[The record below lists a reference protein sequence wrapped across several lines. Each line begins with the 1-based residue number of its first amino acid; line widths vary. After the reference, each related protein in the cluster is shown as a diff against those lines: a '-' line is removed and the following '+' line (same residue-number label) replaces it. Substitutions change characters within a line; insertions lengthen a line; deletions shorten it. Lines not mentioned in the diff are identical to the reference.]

1 MLSPTTFTTFDRS
14 IELEGLQQQPDR
26 YRQLE
31 MISPSAPRIARG
43 GGLSYV
49 AASFAKGVIAQR
61 MTSFNRFLAYTPG
74 SSVRVEAGMTLAKLT
89 EFAGRHRMHLPVLPG
104 HPGITVGGCIAAD
117 AHGKNPA
124 RDGTFCDWVEALT
137 IFHCEHG
144 FRQITRQTGEQS
156 FELTCGG
163 LGLTGIIVD
172 ATLRLTPAGG
182 AALRVTRS
190 PCRSLEQ
197 AAELLDQARQ
207 HEFAYSWHDGSARGA
222 SFGRGLIVVGD
233 WVEGAESA
241 DGSAERSAEAGQRT
255 RLPFSI
261 WTKGTTRLVNSTYLH
276 WASRRPAVTS
286 PIQRAL
292 FPLAGAP
299 AYFDAFGRR
308 GMVEV
313 QLLIP
318 DVDFPAFVRSLR
330 RLVDKLDPTL
340 VLMSL
345 KRFRARVRG
354 CTLGGEGILIAFNLP
369 RDDSAATRRFLD
381 ELDALAVDVKAQP
394 NVMKDGRIT
403 ERTAR
408 GSLPNYESFARR
420 LAQYDLGRRYQSA
433 LSRRLGL

>member
-1 MLSPTTFTTFDRS
+1 MFDDD
-14 IELEGLQQQPDR
+14 Q
-26 YRQLE
+26 
-31 MISPSAPRIARG
+31 
-43 GGLSYV
+43 
-49 AASFAKGVIAQR
+49 
-61 MTSFNRFLAYTPG
+61 
-74 SSVRVEAGMTLAKLT
+74 
-89 EFAGRHRMHLPVLPG
+89 
-104 HPGITVGGCIAAD
+104 
-117 AHGKNPA
+117 
-124 RDGTFCDWVEALT
+124 FC
-137 IFHCEHG
+137 
-144 FRQITRQTGEQS
+144 
-156 FELTCGG
+156 
-163 LGLTGIIVD
+163 
-172 ATLRLTPAGG
+172 
-182 AALRVTRS
+182 
-190 PCRSLEQ
+190 
-197 AAELLDQARQ
+197 
-207 HEFAYSWHDGSARGA
+207 
-222 SFGRGLIVVGD
+222 GLIVVGD

-241 DGSAERSAEAGQRT
+241 DGSAERSGEAGQRT

-313 QLLIP
+313 QLLTP
-318 DVDFPAFVRSLR
+318 DGDFPAFVRSLR

-420 LAQYDLGRRYQSA
+420 LAQYDPGRRYQSA